1 MIHSVIAAATEWVSP
16 QVDYHALAPEIILAT
31 GLCVV
36 LLADL
41 FLDESRKWIISSLT
55 GFTLLGAM
63 LPVLTLGLSETS
75 VRSMFDGRYVVD
87 EFSVV
92 MKAMFLIAGYVVVLL
107 STKHVEEDEYWQGEY
122 WFLLLSSILGMV
134 MMTSSR
140 DLVSIFVALEFLS
153 IPAYMLAAWR
163 KRDIKSN
170 EAGMKYFLLGVFA
183 SAVMLYGM
191 SLLFG
196 AANSTLLV
204 DLGKSITATGGL
216 SALHALGIVFVI
228 VGFAF
233 KVSAVPFHSWA
244 PDTYEGAP
252 SPITAFLSVASKA
265 AGFVALVTLLFVAFP
280 QASGVWQ
287 PFMWVLSALTMTVGN
302 VVALRQT
309 NIVRMMAYSSIS
321 QGGFVHAVGSCRNV
335 WSFIFGVALSC
346 GVHVGVRS
354 NEPWNVCCNHCGFSQ
369 NPQWRNF
376 QLGRLVLLRTRLG
389 NTCHHFPRIACLHS
403 ASWWLDR

>member
-1 MIHSVIAAATEWVSP
+1 
-16 QVDYHALAPEIILAT
+16 
-31 GLCVV
+31 
-36 LLADL
+36 
-41 FLDESRKWIISSLT
+41 
-55 GFTLLGAM
+55 
-63 LPVLTLGLSETS
+63 
-75 VRSMFDGRYVVD
+75 
-87 EFSVV
+87 
-92 MKAMFLIAGYVVVLL
+92 
-107 STKHVEEDEYWQGEY
+107 
-122 WFLLLSSILGMV
+122 
-134 MMTSSR
+134 
-140 DLVSIFVALEFLS
+140 
-153 IPAYMLAAWR
+153 
-163 KRDIKSN
+163 
-170 EAGMKYFLLGVFA
+170 MKYFLLGVFA

-265 AGFVALVTLLFVAFP
+265 AGFVALLILLLVAFP

-302 VVALRQT
+302 VIALRQT

-321 QGGFVHAVGSCRNV
+321 QGGFVLMPLAVAGMSEVSASALRSVVVYMLVYAATNLGMFAVIIAVSRKTRSGEILSWGGLFSYAPGLAVLATIFLASLAGIPPLGGWIGKFTAFQSLLSSGTGWGYALALIGAVNSVVAFGYYGTIMREMWMKPVPDGDTTRVGIPGSLSLALAMTV
-335 WSFIFGVALSC
+335 VATLVLGILPGVA
-346 GVHVGVRS
+346 
-354 NEPWNVCCNHCGFSQ
+354 
-369 NPQWRNF
+369 
-376 QLGRLVLLRTRLG
+376 T
-389 NTCHHFPRIACLHS
+389 HFGDIARIAG
-403 ASWWLDR
+403 AFGG